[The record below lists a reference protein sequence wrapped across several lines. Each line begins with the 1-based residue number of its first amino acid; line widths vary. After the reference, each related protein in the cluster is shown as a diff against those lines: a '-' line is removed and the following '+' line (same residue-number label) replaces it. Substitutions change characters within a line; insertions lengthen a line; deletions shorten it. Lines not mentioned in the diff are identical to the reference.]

1 MFSNIEVGM
10 KQLIL
15 HIGMGKCGS
24 TSIQKFLSEVWHP
37 EVQYIKYPGEIDANP
52 IIADYIDLDNVP
64 VNVIAVLTRIRD
76 RSITQA
82 Y

>member
-1 MFSNIEVGM
+1 
-10 KQLIL
+10 
-15 HIGMGKCGS
+15 MGKCGS

-37 EVQYIKYPGEIDANP
+37 EVQYIKYPGEIDANS
-52 IIADYIDLDNVP
+52 IIAGYIDLDNVP